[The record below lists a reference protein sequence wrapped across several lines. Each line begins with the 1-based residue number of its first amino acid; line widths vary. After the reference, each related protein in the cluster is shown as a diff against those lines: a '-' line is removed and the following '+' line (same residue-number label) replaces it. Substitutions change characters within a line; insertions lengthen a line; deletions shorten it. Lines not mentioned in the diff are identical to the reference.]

1 MAWAIITIYTSKCA
15 QMDPNSCLKRQNCIP
30 DVKSVISKNRRGW
43 VPPPLG
49 SRKVKMNILGTLC
62 LFSIRNCVSLSY
74 LRRLSASFSKFP
86 TNAPLRYCPSQDYST
101 SGKILSPQGL
111 MCRFQARVKEEG
123 LAAGCRNHHRENRKL
138 DEWNSMAGKEK

>member
-74 LRRLSASFSKFP
+74 LHRLSGVFLEVSHECTLTILPQPGLLHQWKDLVASGSDVP
-86 TNAPLRYCPSQDYST
+86 VPSP
-101 SGKILSPQGL
+101 GKGGG
-111 MCRFQARVKEEG
+111 FGGGV
-123 LAAGCRNHHRENRKL
+123 
-138 DEWNSMAGKEK
+138 